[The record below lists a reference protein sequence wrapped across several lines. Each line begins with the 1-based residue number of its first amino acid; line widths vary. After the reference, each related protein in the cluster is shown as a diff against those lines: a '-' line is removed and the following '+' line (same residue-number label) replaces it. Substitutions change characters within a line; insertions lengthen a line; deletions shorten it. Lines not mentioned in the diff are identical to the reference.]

1 MATILKL
8 IPIILLWESPK
19 YVNNPGDHGGP
30 TKFGVTLGTWQSCG
44 YDKNHDGHIDALD
57 VQLLTPEDYQFVL
70 KSYWNTWKADQIN
83 NQSIANILVDWVWG
97 SGKWG
102 VVIPQRLLNLD
113 DDGVVGP
120 NTLGAVNSSDQED
133 LFNKIHD
140 ARIHFANDICDKHP
154 DQEKWRHG
162 WINRINSFKFQA

>member
-83 NQSIANILVDWVWG
+83 NQSIANILVDWG
-97 SGKWG
+97 LGKWQMG
-102 VVIPQRLLNLD
+102 CSYTTEI
-113 DDGVVGP
+113 
-120 NTLGAVNSSDQED
+120 
-133 LFNKIHD
+133 I
-140 ARIHFANDICDKHP
+140 
-154 DQEKWRHG
+154 
-162 WINRINSFKFQA
+162 KFR